1 MKDLSSNIGV
11 EMNVLLQLYE
21 VLGIREI
28 ELDSGSSCITSSS
41 SLEDMVSSLNQ
52 GIGSES
58 IETAVSCIQEVSSRR
73 ILSLSPSSGIYFKST
88 AAALIY
94 TLQHNSV
101 EVSLKSKASQIL
113 LFLLAVPGANA
124 YGLNAFLVMTEINYV
139 LHTMYTTTLRHA
151 SLGKGKKKSEASKD
165 AVLEDDHDDDNC
177 DEEEKG
183 SSQRS
188 VVPKTST
195 KAPSVPQTAISEL
208 LQSLLSYVER

>member
-1 MKDLSSNIGV
+1 MS
-11 EMNVLLQLYE
+11 VLLQLYE

-28 ELDSGSSCITSSS
+28 ELNSGASCITSSS

-52 GIGSES
+52 VIGSES
-58 IETAVSCIQEVSSRR
+58 IETALFCIQGEVSSRR
-73 ILSLSPSSGIYFKST
+73 ILSLSPSSGIYLKST

-101 EVSLKSKASQIL
+101 EVSIKSKASHIL

-124 YGLNAFLVMTEINYV
+124 YGLNAFLVMTEINHV
-139 LHTMYTTTLRHA
+139 LHTVYTTTLRLA